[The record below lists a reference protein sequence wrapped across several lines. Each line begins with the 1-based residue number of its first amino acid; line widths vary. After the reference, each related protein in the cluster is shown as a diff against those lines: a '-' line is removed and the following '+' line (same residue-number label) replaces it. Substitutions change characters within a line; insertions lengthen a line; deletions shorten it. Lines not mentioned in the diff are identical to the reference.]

1 MDSWRTP
8 DWLLTDS
15 WPTPDGLLM
24 NSWPTIDRLL
34 TDYWLTPDRL
44 LTDSWPTPDRLLTDS
59 WLTTDGLLTDS
70 WRTPDRLLIDY
81 WPIPDQLQEINL
93 KVSIWRAVPIE
104 LSNDDSPL
112 APIDSTDPEQIPCLT
127 SNWSWLT
134 SWLTLMDILWTP
146 GGPRLTLDGPSTDPP
161 DRPLNLD
168 ITRLM
173 QKLLLLLLQN
183 VIQITVMKCR
193 VYYEKSQ
200 IFWLNIVTST
210 YIFILRITFLKKQIP
225 WSIHSI
231 NCYEWL

>member
-1 MDSWRTP
+1 
-8 DWLLTDS
+8 
-15 WPTPDGLLM
+15 
-24 NSWPTIDRLL
+24 
-34 TDYWLTPDRL
+34 
-44 LTDSWPTPDRLLTDS
+44 
-59 WLTTDGLLTDS
+59 
-70 WRTPDRLLIDY
+70 
-81 WPIPDQLQEINL
+81 
-93 KVSIWRAVPIE
+93 
-104 LSNDDSPL
+104 
-112 APIDSTDPEQIPCLT
+112 
-127 SNWSWLT
+127 
-134 SWLTLMDILWTP
+134 MDILWTP

-225 WSIHSI
+225 
-231 NCYEWL
+231 

>member
-1 MDSWRTP
+1 MTETDWILTDSWWILDGLLLDSWQTPDGLLTDSWQTP

-15 WPTPDGLLM
+15 WPTPR
-24 NSWPTIDRLL
+24 N
-34 TDYWLTPDRL
+34 
-44 LTDSWPTPDRLLTDS
+44 
-59 WLTTDGLLTDS
+59 
-70 WRTPDRLLIDY
+70 
-81 WPIPDQLQEINL
+81 NF

-112 APIDSTDPEQIPCLT
+112 APIDSTDPKQIPCLT

-146 GGPRLTLDGPSTDPP
+146 GGAQLTLDGPSTDPP

>member
-1 MDSWRTP
+1 MELFLEHSHIF
-8 DWLLTDS
+8 S
-15 WPTPDGLLM
+15 
-24 NSWPTIDRLL
+24 SFK
-34 TDYWLTPDRL
+34 
-44 LTDSWPTPDRLLTDS
+44 PTPDRLLTNS
-59 WLTTDGLLTDS
+59 WLT
-70 WRTPDRLLIDY
+70 P
-81 WPIPDQLQEINL
+81 
-93 KVSIWRAVPIE
+93 
-104 LSNDDSPL
+104 
-112 APIDSTDPEQIPCLT
+112 DSTDPEQIPCLT

-146 GGPRLTLDGPSTDPP
+146 GGPRLTLNGPSTDPP